1 MIIKRHNSTQEHP
14 RARHLP
20 TCQSPKNFPGS
31 TAYPP
36 KPMESTFR
44 PLLDQHT
51 PAAVV
56 YSDNTSLHCEPLQP
70 HLSCVSP
77 WIRQYT
83 ANSKLV
89 WPGHWSTLRQC
100 TTNSWKENTKNLHV
114 LRQPLDKAVY
124 CKLQVSMTWA
134 LEHSDKAV
142 TATSEQAFSV
152 GNTKTIKINQ
162 PEDPWT
168 LKTHHSTS
176 WGINRT

>member
-1 MIIKRHNSTQEHP
+1 MAVYYELLKRKH
-14 RARHLP
+14 
-20 TCQSPKNFPGS
+20 
-31 TAYPP
+31 
-36 KPMESTFR
+36 
-44 PLLDQHT
+44 
-51 PAAVV
+51 
-56 YSDNTSLHCEPLQP
+56 
-70 HLSCVSP
+70 
-77 WIRQYT
+77 
-83 ANSKLV
+83 
-89 WPGHWSTLRQC
+89 
-100 TTNSWKENTKNLHV
+100 KNLHV